1 MDARS
6 LMDVMDRGIAHRT
19 VAATAMNSESSRS
32 HLILSIEIVTVNQ
45 ETHEQLRGKIL
56 MCDLAGSERLKKSE
70 VSGDMQ
76 KEAIEINKSLTALGD
91 VIEGLT
97 QSKKGGHIPYKNHK
111 LTQVMQDAL
120 GGSSKTLMFVN
131 LSPASSNADE
141 SIMALKY
148 ATRAK
153 KVTNAAKKNPGKS

>member
-1 MDARS
+1 M
-6 LMDVMDRGIAHRT
+6 G
-19 VAATAMNSESSRS
+19 NSESSRS
-32 HLILSIEIVTVNQ
+32 HLIVCMKIVGVNRD
-45 ETHEQLRGKIL
+45 THEQLKGKIL

-70 VSGDMQ
+70 VTGDMQ
-76 KEAIEINKSLTALGD
+76 
-91 VIEGLT
+91 
-97 QSKKGGHIPYKNHK
+97 KGGHIPYKNHK

-153 KVTNAAKKNPGKS
+153 KVTNSVAKK